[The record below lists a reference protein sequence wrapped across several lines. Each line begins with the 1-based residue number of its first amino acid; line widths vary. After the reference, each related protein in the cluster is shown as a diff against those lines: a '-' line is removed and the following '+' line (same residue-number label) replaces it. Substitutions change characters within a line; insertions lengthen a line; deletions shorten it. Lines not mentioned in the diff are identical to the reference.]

1 MPWTGSDFYPE
12 SPASC
17 LIPCTQPEAWVHVM
31 EAITA
36 ASLVKSFGTIRALDG
51 ISLEVRAGELFFL
64 LGASGC
70 GKTTLLRCI
79 AGLET
84 PTSGAIYFGKRDV
97 TKMAPHKREAAMV
110 FQSYALWPH
119 LSVGQNIAF
128 GLEERRVPKPEIKR
142 RVEEALE
149 MVQLPGFA
157 ERGIDQMSGGQQQRV
172 SLARALVVKP
182 KCLLLDE
189 PLSNLDAQLRVEMR
203 REIRR
208 IVKEN
213 GLTGIYV
220 THDQEEALAMA
231 DRMAILTRGKI
242 GQIGAPEEIYRQPL
256 SAYVANFIGETNL
269 ISGEA
274 IETREGFT
282 LASTAAGPMVGRI
295 TDSQWSPKPGE
306 AVRISVRP
314 EAWRLHK
321 EQGDNAISGTISER
335 SYLGQRIQYW
345 IETAAGRQQVVEMNP
360 HIIHQPGER
369 PITLHARHDDVVIL
383 KP

>member
-1 MPWTGSDFYPE
+1 MESIRVESVIKTFGS
-12 SPASC
+12 
-17 LIPCTQPEAWVHVM
+17 T
-31 EAITA
+31 
-36 ASLVKSFGTIRALDG
+36 RALDG
-51 ISLEVRAGELFFL
+51 ISLCVDPGELFFL

-84 PTSGAIYFGKRDV
+84 PTQGSIFFGDRNV
-97 TKMAPHKREAAMV
+97 TDMPPHKREAAMV

-119 LSVGQNIAF
+119 LTVGQNIAF
-128 GLEERRVPKPEIKR
+128 GLEERRVPTLEIKR

-149 MVQLPGFA
+149 MVQLPGYGA
-157 ERGIDQMSGGQQQRV
+157 RSIDQMSGGQQQRV

-231 DRMAILTRGKI
+231 DRMAVLTRGNI
-242 GQIGAPEEIYRQPL
+242 GQIGTPEQIYRAPR

-269 ISGEA
+269 IAGTA
-274 IETREGFT
+274 IETRDGFT
-282 LASTAAGPMVGRI
+282 LANTAAGPLVGRI
-295 TDSQWSPKPGE
+295 TDPDWSPEPGSSL
-306 AVRISVRP
+306 RLSIRP
-314 EAWRLHK
+314 EAWRLQK
-321 EQGDNAISGTISER
+321 MDGDNTVVGKIVDR

-345 IETAAGRQQVVEMNP
+345 VETPLGKQQVVEMNP
-360 HIIHQPGER
+360 HKIQEPGDTQM
-369 PITLHARHDDVVIL
+369 ILHARHDDVVIL
-383 KP
+383 QA

>member
-1 MPWTGSDFYPE
+1 MESIRAESVIKTFGS
-12 SPASC
+12 
-17 LIPCTQPEAWVHVM
+17 
-31 EAITA
+31 
-36 ASLVKSFGTIRALDG
+36 IRALDG
-51 ISLEVRAGELFFL
+51 ISLCVDPGELFFL

-84 PTSGAIYFGKRDV
+84 PTHGSIFFGNRDV
-97 TKMAPHKREAAMV
+97 TDMPPHKRETAMV

-119 LSVGQNIAF
+119 LTVGQNIAF
-128 GLEERRVPKPEIKR
+128 GLEERRVAKPEIKR

-149 MVQLPGFA
+149 MVQLPGYG
-157 ERGIDQMSGGQQQRV
+157 ERSIDQMSGGQQQRV

-213 GLTGIYV
+213 ELTGIYV

-231 DRMAILTRGKI
+231 DRMAVLTRGNI
-242 GQIGAPEEIYRQPL
+242 GQIGTPEQIYREPR

-269 ISGEA
+269 IAGTA
-274 IETREGFT
+274 IETRDGFT
-282 LASTAAGPMVGRI
+282 LANTAAGPLVGRI
-295 TDSQWSPKPGE
+295 TDPDWSPAPGE
-306 AVRISVRP
+306 SLRLSIRP

-321 EQGDNAISGTISER
+321 ADGDNTVTGTIVDR

-345 IETAAGRQQVVEMNP
+345 IETAAGRQQIVEMNP
-360 HIIHQPGER
+360 HLIHEPGETQ
-369 PITLHARHDDVVIL
+369 IILHARHDDVVVL
-383 KP
+383 QA

>member
-1 MPWTGSDFYPE
+1 ME
-12 SPASC
+12 SIRA
-17 LIPCTQPEAWVHVM
+17 E
-31 EAITA
+31 
-36 ASLVKSFGTIRALDG
+36 SLVKSFGSARALDG
-51 ISLEVRAGELFFL
+51 IDLEIAPGELFFL

-84 PTSGAIYFGKRDV
+84 PTSGRIFFGDRDV
-97 TKMAPHKREAAMV
+97 TKMPPHKREAAMV

-119 LSVGQNIAF
+119 LTVAKNIAF
-128 GLEERRVPKPEIKR
+128 GLEERRVPRAEIVR

-149 MVQLPGFA
+149 MVKLPGFGP
-157 ERGIDQMSGGQQQRV
+157 RSIDQMSGGQQQRV

-231 DRMAILTRGKI
+231 DRMAVLSRGKI
-242 GQIGAPEEIYRQPL
+242 GQIGAPEEVYRAPL
-256 SAYVANFIGETNL
+256 NAYVAGFIGETNL
-269 ISGEA
+269 ISAEA
-274 IETREGFT
+274 VETRDGFT
-282 LASTAAGPMVGRI
+282 LAKSPAGPLVGRV
-295 TDSQWSPKPGE
+295 TDPAWSPAPGE

-314 EAWRLHK
+314 EAWRLFPL
-321 EQGDNAISGTISER
+321 EGDNRISGKIADR

-345 IETAAGRQQVVEMNP
+345 VETPAGRQQVVELNP
-360 HIIHQPGER
+360 HIIREPGYTEVS
-369 PITLHARHDDVVIL
+369 LYARHDDVVVL

>member
-1 MPWTGSDFYPE
+1 MATKGSMATFIAME
-12 SPASC
+12 SIRAES
-17 LIPCTQPEAWVHVM
+17 V
-31 EAITA
+31 
-36 ASLVKSFGTIRALDG
+36 VKSFGSTRALDG
-51 ISLEVRAGELFFL
+51 ITLHIEPGELFFL

-84 PTSGAIYFGKRDV
+84 PTSGGIFFGEREV
-97 TKMAPHKREAAMV
+97 TKMPPHKREAAMV

-119 LSVGQNIAF
+119 LTVGQNISF
-128 GLEERRVPKPEIKR
+128 GLEERKVPKPEIKM

-149 MVQLPGFA
+149 MVKLPGFGS
-157 ERGIDQMSGGQQQRV
+157 RPIDQMSGGQQQRV

-213 GLTGIYV
+213 CLTGIYV

-231 DRMAILTRGKI
+231 DRMAVLSHGKI
-242 GQIGAPEEIYRQPL
+242 GQIGTPEQIYRSPI

-269 ISGEA
+269 IPGEA
-274 IETREGFT
+274 IETRDGFT
-282 LASTAAGPMVGRI
+282 LTKSAAGALVGRVS
-295 TDSQWSPKPGE
+295 DPDWSPAPGE
-306 AVRISVRP
+306 AVRLSVRP
-314 EAWRLHK
+314 EAWRLTG
-321 EQGDNAISGTISER
+321 EPNDNVVQGKISER

-345 IETAAGRQQVVEMNP
+345 VETAMGRQQAVEMNP
-360 HIIHQPGER
+360 HLLREPGDDAV
-369 PITLHARHDDVVIL
+369 TLHARHDDVVIL
-383 KP
+383 KA

>member
-1 MPWTGSDFYPE
+1 MESIRVESVIKTFGS
-12 SPASC
+12 
-17 LIPCTQPEAWVHVM
+17 T
-31 EAITA
+31 
-36 ASLVKSFGTIRALDG
+36 RALDG
-51 ISLEVRAGELFFL
+51 ISLCVDPGELFFL

-84 PTSGAIYFGKRDV
+84 PTQGSIYFGERNV
-97 TKMAPHKREAAMV
+97 TEMPPHKREAAMV

-119 LSVGQNIAF
+119 LTVGQNIAF

-149 MVQLPGFA
+149 MVQLPGYG
-157 ERGIDQMSGGQQQRV
+157 ERSIDQMSGGQQQRV

-231 DRMAILTRGKI
+231 DRMAVLTRGNI
-242 GQIGAPEEIYRQPL
+242 GQIGTPEQIYRAPR

-269 ISGEA
+269 IAGTA
-274 IETREGFT
+274 IETRDGFT
-282 LASTAAGPMVGRI
+282 LANTAAGPLVGRV
-295 TDSQWSPKPGE
+295 TDPDWSPSPG
-306 AVRISVRP
+306 APLRLSIRP
-314 EAWRLHK
+314 EAWRLQK
-321 EQGDNAISGTISER
+321 LDGDNTVVGKIVDR

-345 IETAAGRQQVVEMNP
+345 IETALGRQQVVEMNP
-360 HIIHQPGER
+360 HTIHEPGDTQL
-369 PITLHARHDDVVIL
+369 ILHARHDDVVIL
-383 KP
+383 QA

>member
-1 MPWTGSDFYPE
+1 ME
-12 SPASC
+12 S
-17 LIPCTQPEAWVHVM
+17 
-31 EAITA
+31 ITA
-36 ASLVKSFGTIRALDG
+36 ESLVKSFGDVRALDG
-51 ISLEVRAGELFFL
+51 ISLKVAAGELFFL

-84 PTSGAIYFGKRDV
+84 PNSGSIFFGRRDV
-97 TKMAPHKREAAMV
+97 TKMPPHRREAAMV

-119 LSVGQNIAF
+119 LTVGQNIAF
-128 GLEERRVPKPEIKR
+128 GLEERKVPKPEIKR

-149 MVQLPGFA
+149 MVQLHGFGS
-157 ERGIDQMSGGQQQRV
+157 RGIDQMSGGQQQRV
-172 SLARALVVKP
+172 SLARALVVRP

-213 GLTGIYV
+213 GLTSVYV

-231 DRMAILTRGKI
+231 DRMAILTRGRI
-242 GQIGAPEEIYRQPL
+242 GQVGAPEEIYRAPL

-269 ISGEA
+269 IHGEA
-274 IETREGFT
+274 IETRDGFT
-282 LASTAAGPMVGRI
+282 LAKTSGGALVGRV
-295 TDSQWSPKPGE
+295 TDPEWSPAPGE
-306 AVRISVRP
+306 PIRISVRP

-321 EQGDNAISGTISER
+321 EEGDNALTGTISER

-345 IETAAGRQQVVEMNP
+345 IETASGRQQVVEMNP
-360 HIIHQPGER
+360 HVIHEPGETQ
-369 PITLHARHDDVVIL
+369 IVLHARHDDVVIL

>member
-1 MPWTGSDFYPE
+1 MWPFIAME
-12 SPASC
+12 SIRAES
-17 LIPCTQPEAWVHVM
+17 V
-31 EAITA
+31 
-36 ASLVKSFGTIRALDG
+36 VKSFGSTLALDG
-51 ISLEVRAGELFFL
+51 VSLHVGSGELFFL

-84 PTSGAIYFGKRDV
+84 PSSGAVFFGERDV
-97 TKMAPHKREAAMV
+97 TQMPPHQREAAMV

-119 LSVGQNIAF
+119 LTVGQNIAF

-142 RVEEALE
+142 RVEEVLE
-149 MVQLPGFA
+149 MVRLPGFGG
-157 ERGIDQMSGGQQQRV
+157 RSIDQMSGGQQQRV

-208 IVKEN
+208 IVKDN

-231 DRMAILTRGKI
+231 DRMAVMTRGKI
-242 GQIGAPEEIYRQPL
+242 GQIGTPEEIYRTPH
-256 SAYVANFIGETNL
+256 SAEVANFIGETNL
-269 ISGEA
+269 IVGEVL
-274 IETREGFT
+274 ETREGFALVRT
-282 LASTAAGPMVGRI
+282 LAGRIVGRVSDPAWAQAAGDTVLLSI
-295 TDSQWSPKPGE
+295 
-306 AVRISVRP
+306 RP
-314 EAWRLHK
+314 EAWRLHA
-321 EQGDNAISGTISER
+321 EPGENSIQGNIVER

-345 IETAAGRQQVVEMNP
+345 LDTAVGRQQVVEMNP
-360 HIIHQPGER
+360 HEIHAPGDEK
-369 PITLHARHDDVVIL
+369 ITLHARHDDVVVL
-383 KP
+383 KPS